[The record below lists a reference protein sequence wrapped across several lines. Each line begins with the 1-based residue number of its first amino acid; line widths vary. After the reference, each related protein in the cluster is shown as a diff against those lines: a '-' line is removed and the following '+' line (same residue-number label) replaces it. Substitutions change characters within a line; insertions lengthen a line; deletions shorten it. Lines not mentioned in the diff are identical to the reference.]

1 MPEQVTS
8 VIGVLVGVC
17 NYEYDIHAMSDHMI
31 PVNLLVCVD
40 HNILITLL
48 FNNPIKLGVSNVIT
62 ERILCFNT
70 PFYWSVPK
78 LSCVKWS
85 LLMGTSIVSPLA
97 FPLAFINF
105 SGSLVGY
112 EHPREAVD
120 LSVGVSTRP
129 GNESSIAILVDPYAL
144 RDREFG
150 DYHCV
155 WPDHVVLKTKV
166 VHGEGLQASY
176 PEYVVFFSSETYS
189 DEWVVCKI
197 GPPSPW
203 SWYSYSFNAV
213 RSMGES
219 QTSYIDAGILFQ

>member
-1 MPEQVTS
+1 
-8 VIGVLVGVC
+8 
-17 NYEYDIHAMSDHMI
+17 
-31 PVNLLVCVD
+31 
-40 HNILITLL
+40 
-48 FNNPIKLGVSNVIT
+48 
-62 ERILCFNT
+62 
-70 PFYWSVPK
+70 
-78 LSCVKWS
+78 
-85 LLMGTSIVSPLA
+85 MGTSIVSPLA

-176 PEYVVFFSSETYS
+176 PEYVVFLAQKLTQMNESS
-189 DEWVVCKI
+189 VK
-197 GPPSPW
+197 
-203 SWYSYSFNAV
+203 
-213 RSMGES
+213 
-219 QTSYIDAGILFQ
+219 